1 MEDGRKE
8 MSNEL
13 LNYLGLD
20 VLKDICHY
28 LYNFFNL
35 SSGIFNKEYQI
46 IFSNINEKIY
56 IDANKFKKF
65 IYNESK
71 VRYENN
77 CKWEL
82 EREYF
87 IYESNNNH
95 YNILIPI
102 VILGNSVGFV
112 YVNNIFQNLFYEEYS
127 EVNEIDSKE
136 YLIIKKI
143 FSFFEFYISNHQK
156 IELLNKKIEF
166 ISKKEAENSVDSR
179 VNEERFRL
187 VLEGS
192 QLGFWDWNL
201 ETGEVVRNER
211 WAEMLG
217 YTLDEIKF
225 TTKQW
230 EDFLHPEDRKIAWE
244 SIDNHLQNIT
254 SIHEMEYRLLTKDGS
269 YKWIL
274 DRAMVTIRDSNGKPL
289 RMSGTHS
296 DISEKKKIEKE
307 LLYWANH
314 DKLTNLYNRTYFE
327 HKLSCLTKETDYPVG
342 VMVLD
347 IDNLKYVN
355 DTFGHLIGD
364 ELIKKS
370 SKILSEIVEGNDFVA
385 RTGGDEFTILIF
397 NATTIKLNKY
407 IEKILVI
414 EEEDKSFIP
423 VRLSVGAD
431 ISERFDDLK
440 NAIDKA
446 DKNMYIQKKN
456 RKNM

>member
-1 MEDGRKE
+1 VEDGRKE

-56 IDANKFKKF
+56 IDANKFKKC
-65 IYNESK
+65 IYNDSK

-82 EREYF
+82 KKEYF